1 MGKRVEVSIEISHC
15 VALLDSQSGA
25 LTSVSTEKQP
35 PQIRDLAAHER
46 KQFRV
51 RATALGKRS
60 WPGAD
65 QVAHCL
71 IHGTIFVGRGHN
83 AGGINPIVTW

>member
-51 RATALGKRS
+51 
-60 WPGAD
+60 
-65 QVAHCL
+65 
-71 IHGTIFVGRGHN
+71 GTML
-83 AGGINPIVTW
+83 AELCPP

>member
-46 KQFRV
+46 KQFWV
-51 RATALGKRS
+51 RAGLLQTR
-60 WPGAD
+60 
-65 QVAHCL
+65 CR
-71 IHGTIFVGRGHN
+71 TGR
-83 AGGINPIVTW
+83 IQI

>member
-35 PQIRDLAAHER
+35 PQIGRLAADNR

-51 RATALGKRS
+51 RAVLPGKALPSGESRYIRS
-60 WPGAD
+60 DLLPSICHLKCFANL
-65 QVAHCL
+65 VSRN
-71 IHGTIFVGRGHN
+71 I
-83 AGGINPIVTW
+83 